1 MIRIKSED
9 SASMMRRG
17 CTGTR
22 STKNATPA
30 FSPRASALA
39 APKKLD
45 PTIRPRA
52 TSSAH
57 STGALNRKRASTEP
71 QTTTRSAASM
81 IAAAASLMETSLA
94 VTRLLRSAGAATDMA
109 LTSSLRLADL
119 VHYRFCLGARLEEVV
134 GLRQHAL
141 AERFLVAFDDRD
153 ALFGDQLQRLAFHRK
168 AVGAGIDGRLLG
180 GIEKAL
186 AQFRVHAVERGLAE
200 VGRQRREDVLRQRVM
215 LRGLVEL
222 AGQNGRR
229 IVLETIK
236 HAGLQRGVDFAE
248 RQRCRGS
255 AHQAQAFGDHR
266 VGERADLE
274 PREFLRGLRRTFREH

>member
-1 MIRIKSED
+1 MTVTS
-9 SASMMRRG
+9 SAPTESTTRRRPDGNISM
-17 CTGTR
+17 
-22 STKNATPA
+22 KKATPR

-81 IAAAASLMETSLA
+81 IAAAASLMETSVA
-94 VTRLLRSAGAATDMA
+94 VTRLLRSAGTATDMA

-141 AERFLVAFDDRD
+141 AERFLVAFDDGD
-153 ALFGDQLQRLAFHRK
+153 ALFGEQLQRFDFHGK
-168 AVGAGIDGRLLG
+168 AVRTAVDGRLLRRV
-180 GIEKAL
+180 EKAL
-186 AQFRVHAVERGLAE
+186 AQFRAHAVERGLAE
-200 VGRQRREDVLRQRVM
+200 VGRERREIVLGQGVVLR
-215 LRGLVEL
+215 GFVEF
-222 AGQNGRR
+222 AGEDGRW
-229 IVLETIK
+229 IVLEAVE
-236 HAGLQRGVDFAE
+236 HAGL
-248 RQRCRGS
+248 
-255 AHQAQAFGDHR
+255 
-266 VGERADLE
+266 
-274 PREFLRGLRRTFREH
+274 